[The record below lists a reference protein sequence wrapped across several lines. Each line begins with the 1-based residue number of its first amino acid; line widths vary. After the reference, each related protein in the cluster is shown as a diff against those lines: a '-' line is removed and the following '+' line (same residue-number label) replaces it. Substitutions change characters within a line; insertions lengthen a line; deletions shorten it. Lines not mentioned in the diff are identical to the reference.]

1 MTFIGELLSPISQ
14 ALGQVLVFFHRFVGD
29 YGLAIVLLTV
39 LVRVILLPLTIKQTR
54 SMQDMQRV
62 QPMLKKLQEK
72 YKDDKQKLQEEM
84 MKFYQEHKVNPLG
97 GCLPMLLQLPVMIA
111 LFYMLNDNPLIR
123 GARFL
128 VFLPDL
134 SKAAFM
140 FGLPPKDWV
149 GALPYI
155 VLVLLMVV
163 TTYVPQKMI
172 TSDPQQN
179 KIMIF
184 MSLFMAYI
192 AWQLPAGVILY
203 WVTTN
208 IWTVAQQ
215 YIMIKTQKEPATASK
230 GASNA

>member
-1 MTFIGELLSPISQ
+1 MLTQLLAPISQ
-14 ALGQVLVFFHRFVGD
+14 ALGQVLIFFHRFVGD
-29 YGLAIVLLTV
+29 YGLAIILLTI
-39 LVRVILLPLTIKQTR
+39 LVRVVLLPLTIKQTR

-111 LFYMLNDNPLIR
+111 LFYMLKDNPLIK
-123 GARFL
+123 GAPFL

-134 SKAAFM
+134 SKAAAA
-140 FGLPPKDWV
+140 FGLPPLNWL
-149 GALPYI
+149 AAIPYI
-155 VLVLLMVV
+155 ILVLLMVI
-163 TTYVPQKMI
+163 TTYVPQKML

-184 MSLFMAYI
+184 MSVFMAYI

-203 WVTTN
+203 WVITN
-208 IWTVAQQ
+208 IWTVGQQ
-215 YIMIKTQKEPATASK
+215 YIMIKTQKEPAAASK